1 MQTKMKT
8 NGFKKKAG
16 TQQNIAIAG
25 GSGEA
30 RTPDHLIKSQML
42 YQLSYRPATEEN
54 QEYQNSNKCQ
64 LY

>member
-42 YQLSYRPATEEN
+42 YQLSYRPTEGLFIFQQWE
-54 QEYQNSNKCQ
+54 
-64 LY
+64 